1 MNYGQSAFSFGK
13 VLTGISRTLG
23 VANQVIP
30 LYQQTKPLF
39 KNARSAYNVI
49 KDINKNPRSKVKPN
63 PIQKNTPKQSV
74 PALKEKAIITNNS
87 PQFFI

>member
-1 MNYGQSAFSFGK
+1 MNPGPSAFSFGK
-13 VLTGISRTLG
+13 VLTGISKTLG

-49 KDINKNPRSKVKPN
+49 KDLNKNPKPKPEPKVIN
-63 PIQKNTPKQSV
+63 SQKNASEPK
-74 PALKEKAIITNNS
+74 ERAITSNS

>member
-1 MNYGQSAFSFGK
+1 MNSGTSAFSFSKILSGLAK
-13 VLTGISRTLG
+13 TLG

-39 KNARSAYNVI
+39 KNARTAYEL
-49 KDINKNPRSKVKPN
+49 VKGFSSPVTKKKIV
-63 PIQKNTPKQSV
+63 PAQKNNEQKRV
-74 PALKEKAIITNNS
+74 ITSNN

>member
-1 MNYGQSAFSFGK
+1 MNQGQPAFSFGK
-13 VLTGISRTLG
+13 VLTGISKTLG

-39 KNARSAYNVI
+39 KNARNAYNII
-49 KDINKNPRSKVKPN
+49 KDINKNPKIKQETKV
-63 PIQKNTPKQSV
+63 QSTPQTV
-74 PALKEKAIITNNS
+74 PELKKRTITNNS

>member
-1 MNYGQSAFSFGK
+1 MNTGSSVLTFGK
-13 VLTGISRTLG
+13 VLSTISRTLG

-39 KNARSAYNVI
+39 ANARSAYNII
-49 KDINKNPRSKVKPN
+49 KGINKPVLPS
-63 PIQKNTPKQSV
+63 
-74 PALKEKAIITNNS
+74 KEKKVLSTPVKQEKTIVNNS

>member
-1 MNYGQSAFSFGK
+1 MNPGQSAFSFGK
-13 VLTGISRTLG
+13 VLTGISKTLG

-49 KDINKNPRSKVKPN
+49 KDFNKNPKVKSETKSKVVQ
-63 PIQKNTPKQSV
+63 QKNYSEPGPK
-74 PALKEKAIITNNS
+74 ERAINNS